1 MSLLLLLAVLI
12 SGAPIAAQPPATPET
27 SPPTP
32 MPATQPAPAPDT
44 TAATSPPLPQTDRVP
59 QDIVYMP
66 NEEGKPIAVPL
77 NVVLEQYLDWLDRK
91 ELAAGE
97 NQFWVLR
104 SLSATAKLNRDAEE
118 RLWADIRFDLDFN
131 VDRSPEWNSLP
142 LMMGESVL
150 TGFSQVQENAE
161 APSDGQL
168 MVSRDIDSGQWLL
181 WYRNLE
187 TFRIDLQMLTPIRS
201 VSNEN
206 QLLLTVPQASRT
218 EMEVQLDLEN
228 PAIEL
233 NSRGFWERD
242 ANDGGVLVRIAGFQQ
257 QIDLTWSESSID
269 MSIDPIV
276 DVDSRVEVLR
286 QGDSTSITARQAVT
300 IERGAITTL
309 NVKLPSGFQPDS
321 ITSDRD
327 MKYIFDPTDPSSIQ
341 LNFSPPLQTTAQI
354 NWKLSAPVRRFESQ
368 ILIDGFKV
376 ERARKETGK
385 VALRKSPD
393 WRMTQ
398 ITTQSENIFAT
409 DVRDLTFAPDAVQ
422 AFRYYSQPFQLALSV
437 QRAKTT
443 FSADGYFN
451 LLVQDHQLDLSGEF
465 VITPRNGVI
474 DAISLTWKNF
484 DSDGWELSTVTA
496 DEVPLD
502 VVFER
507 ADQLVIKTPSWTT
520 QHRIRFKARRPRN
533 ASAQK
538 TDSGPPA
545 IDFSLPV
552 IASTNT
558 DFQDQILRI
567 VSLRPDRQPRLTGD
581 GFVPLSEQRI
591 GVLKR
596 QASLFD
602 VAGTKSQQLAW
613 YSMLETDEP
622 RTLAFDVVDRSV
634 ACRESQI
641 LTRIDLST
649 NTASIDHVFDF
660 DVETIP
666 VDEFRFQLSTTGTET
681 TAAKSVRFFDQ
692 AGEELKMISQPI
704 AATAT
709 AEGVPPV
716 TRVGFIYQSRE
727 AIRGKLRIRAR
738 MTVPLQIVDGDVV
751 RGSFPRLIAQP
762 SDRSRHEV
770 INQTPYNVSLQGEG
784 WQLEDSGNYATSFV
798 NLDSEG
804 ARDFQVDLTQTR
816 TGLDV
821 GYVDARVETWVA
833 SDGTTV
839 TNMLFRIARTPPSL
853 HFDQMEGAE
862 ILSLV
867 GSLDGRAD
875 SYFRDPIENSRGTSF
890 LLPDNAVGLPGRLVI
905 SIRHPSE
912 TGLTS
917 LKQQALS
924 LPSHSLRDHIG
935 LMTWDLLF
943 PSGVYLFQPP
953 DNMLSTYRWEWRGF
967 GFRRIAQEP
976 FGLDRE
982 QANLRDANGKFSRY
996 RFTSHG
1002 WPETMEFRSIGRGL
1016 LITIGCGLPLLFA
1029 IVLLGRSATSQLQL
1043 LVGLIVL
1050 AITFAALLPEPA
1062 LVLAQPLLL
1071 GMISIGIATWGAYH
1085 LRSRQEEPTLIIV
1098 GPHHESGSKSE
1109 GAIQMDAHGV
1119 GADDITRIQPHREFA
1134 ESSQH

>member
-1 MSLLLLLAVLI
+1 MGLLLVLAVLI
-12 SGAPIAAQPPATPET
+12 PRSPIAAQPAGTEEATP
-27 SPPTP
+27 
-32 MPATQPAPAPDT
+32 PAPATDT
-44 TAATSPPLPQTDRVP
+44 TPATSPPLPQTDRVP

-77 NVVLEQYLDWLDRK
+77 NVLLEQYLDWLDRK

-104 SLSATAKLNRDAEE
+104 SLSAFASLSRDAEK
-118 RLWADIRFDLDFN
+118 RLWADIRFDLDFS
-131 VDRSPEWNSLP
+131 VERSPEWNSLP

-150 TGFSQVQENAE
+150 TGFSQVQETPEAE
-161 APSDGQL
+161 STGQL

-181 WYRNLE
+181 WYRNME
-187 TFRIDLQMLTPIRS
+187 TFRIDLQMLTPIRT

-242 ANDGGVLVRIAGFQQ
+242 SSNGGVLVRIAGFQQ

-276 DVDSRVEVLR
+276 DVDSRIEVLR

-376 ERARKETGK
+376 DRARKETGK
-385 VALRKSPD
+385 VALRKSAD

-398 ITTQSENIFAT
+398 MTTQSENIFAT

-451 LLVQDHQLDLSGEF
+451 LLVQDHQLDLTGEF

-520 QHRIRFKARRPRN
+520 QRRIRFKARRPR
-533 ASAQK
+533 SK
-538 TDSGPPA
+538 TVPPADAGPPT
-545 IDFSLPV
+545 INFSLPV
-552 IASTNT
+552 IASSNT
-558 DFQDQILRI
+558 DFQDQIIRV
-567 VSLRPDRQPRLTGD
+567 VSLRPDRRPRLDGE
-581 GFVPLSEQRI
+581 GFVPLSDQRI
-591 GVLKR
+591 SVLKR
-596 QASLFD
+596 QAKVFD
-602 VAGTKSQQLAW
+602 ETGSKSQQVAY
-613 YSMLETDEP
+613 YSVLESDEA
-622 RTLAFDVVDRSV
+622 RTLAFDVVERSV
-634 ACRESQI
+634 AVRESQV

-649 NTASIDHVFDF
+649 KTASLDHVFDF

-666 VDEFRFQLSTTGTET
+666 VDEFRFQLATTGTET
-681 TAAKSVRFFDQ
+681 AAARSVRFFDQ
-692 AGEELKMISQPI
+692 AGNELKMIAQPL
-704 AATAT
+704 ASTGSEEET
-709 AEGVPPV
+709 PS
-716 TRVGFIYQSRE
+716 TRVEYLYQSRE
-727 AIRGKLRIRAR
+727 PIRGKLRIRAR
-738 MTVPLQIVDGDVV
+738 LNVPVQIENGDLV
-751 RGSFPRLIAQP
+751 RGRLPQITASP

-770 INQTPYNVSLQGEG
+770 VNETPYDVSLEGEG
-784 WQLEDSGNYATSFV
+784 WQLEDSGNYSTTFV
-798 NLDSEG
+798 NLDSRG
-804 ARDFQVDLTQTR
+804 ARGFTVDLTQTR

-839 TNMLFRIARTPPSL
+839 SNMLFRIARTPASL
-853 HFDQMEGAE
+853 QFDLDDNVDGVSAAW
-862 ILSLV
+862 
-867 GSLDGRAD
+867 SLDGRVET
-875 SYFRDPIENSRGTSF
+875 YFLDGISNSRGVSF
-890 LLPDNAVGLPGRLVI
+890 LLPDNAVGLPGRLVV

-917 LKQQALS
+917 LKRQELS
-924 LPSHSLRDHIG
+924 LPAHSLQDHIG

-943 PSGVYLFQPP
+943 PSGIYLFQPP

-976 FGLDRE
+976 VSTHRE
-982 QANLRDANGKFSRY
+982 PSAARDAAGKFSRY

-1029 IVLLGRSATSQLQL
+1029 IVLLGRAATVQLQIL
-1043 LVGLIVL
+1043 L
-1050 AITFAALLPEPA
+1050 AIIVAGMTFAAVMPEPA

-1071 GMISIGIATWGAYH
+1071 GMISIGIATWGAYR

-1119 GADDITRIQPHREFA
+1119 GADDITRIQPPREFA

>member
-1 MSLLLLLAVLI
+1 MSLLLVLAVLI
-12 SGAPIAAQPPATPET
+12 PHGPVAAQPAGTEE
-27 SPPTP
+27 
-32 MPATQPAPAPDT
+32 ATQPAPVSDPAP
-44 TAATSPPLPQTDRVP
+44 ATSTPLPQTDRVP

-77 NVVLEQYLDWLDRK
+77 NVLLEQYLDWLDRK
-91 ELAAGE
+91 ELADGE

-104 SLSATAKLNRDAEE
+104 SLSATASLSRDAEE
-118 RLWADIRFDLDFN
+118 RLWADVRFDLDFS

-150 TGFSQVQENAE
+150 TGFSQVQENPEAE
-161 APSDGQL
+161 TDGQL

-181 WYRNLE
+181 WYRNME
-187 TFRIDLQMLTPIRS
+187 TFRIDLQMLTPIRT

-242 ANDGGVLVRIAGFQQ
+242 SNNGGVLVRIAGFQQ

-276 DVDSRVEVLR
+276 DVDSRIEVLR

-376 ERARKETGK
+376 DRARKETGK

-398 ITTQSENIFAT
+398 MTTQSENIFAT

-484 DSDGWELSTVTA
+484 ESDGWELSTVTA
-496 DEVPLD
+496 DDVPLD

-520 QHRIRFKARRPRN
+520 QHRIRFKARRPR
-533 ASAQK
+533 SK
-538 TDSGPPA
+538 TPQPADAGPPT
-545 IDFSLPV
+545 IDFALPV

-567 VSLRPDRQPRLTGD
+567 VSLRPDRRPRLEGE
-581 GFVPLSEQRI
+581 GFVPLSDQRI
-591 GVLKR
+591 AMLKR
-596 QASLFD
+596 QANLFEES
-602 VAGTKSQQLAW
+602 ASKSQQIAH
-613 YSMLETDEP
+613 YSMLESDEP
-622 RTLAFDVVDRSV
+622 RTLGFDVVKRSV
-634 ACRESQI
+634 AVRESQV

-649 NTASIDHVFDF
+649 RTASLEHVFDF

-666 VDEFRFQLSTTGTET
+666 VDEFRFQLAATGTDAA
-681 TAAKSVRFFDQ
+681 AAKSVRFFDQ
-692 AGEELKMISQPI
+692 TGNELKMIAQPV
-704 AATAT
+704 AAGSEETTTAT
-709 AEGVPPV
+709 
-716 TRVGFIYQSRE
+716 RVEYIYQIRE
-727 AIRGKLRIRAR
+727 PIRGKLRIRAR
-738 MTVPLQIVDGDVV
+738 LNVPLQIEDGDLV
-751 RGSFPRLIAQP
+751 RGSLPQITAFP

-770 INQTPYNVSLQGEG
+770 INKTPYEISLAGEG
-784 WQLEDSGNYATSFV
+784 WQLEDSGNDTTSFV
-798 NLDSEG
+798 NLFSEG
-804 ARDFQVDLTQTR
+804 ARAFAADLTQTR

-839 TNMLFRIARTPPSL
+839 SNMLFRIARTPPSL
-853 HFDQMEGAE
+853 QFNLNEDVEVVSAAW
-862 ILSLV
+862 
-867 GSLDGRAD
+867 SLDGRVET
-875 SYFRDPIENSRGTSF
+875 YFLDGISNTRGVSF
-890 LLPDNAVGLPGRLVI
+890 LLPDSAVGLPGRLVV

-917 LKQQALS
+917 LKQQRLS
-924 LPSHSLRDHIG
+924 LPVHSLQDHVG

-976 FGLDRE
+976 LSLHRE
-982 QANLRDANGKFSRY
+982 QTNPREANGKFSRY

-1002 WPETMEFRSIGRGL
+1002 WPESMEFRSIGRGL

-1029 IVLLGRSATSQLQL
+1029 IVLLGRTATAQLQIL
-1043 LVGLIVL
+1043 L
-1050 AITFAALLPEPA
+1050 AIVVAGMTFAALLPEPA

-1071 GMISIGIATWGAYH
+1071 GMISIGIATWGAYR
-1085 LRSRQEEPTLIIV
+1085 LRSRHEEPTLIIV

-1119 GADDITRIQPHREFA
+1119 GADDITRIQPPREFA
-1134 ESSQH
+1134 ESSQQ